1 MSNLGLAHASW
12 RDEVE
17 INEIDKCANACTDIG
32 FGYAED
38 GEGEEPELEGTLE
51 TTLRHAKLRHIR
63 YKTHSR
69 RAPRT
74 YNQPRTLGGRLSGR
88 NTAEGMRNAQDVT
101 LAAR

>member
-38 GEGEEPELEGTLE
+38 GEGDEPELEGTLE
-51 TTLRHAKLRHIR
+51 TTLRQATSYVTYVTKL
-63 YKTHSR
+63 THDAAGGGTR
-69 RAPRT
+69 RSPPR
-74 YNQPRTLGGRLSGR
+74 
-88 NTAEGMRNAQDVT
+88 
-101 LAAR
+101 